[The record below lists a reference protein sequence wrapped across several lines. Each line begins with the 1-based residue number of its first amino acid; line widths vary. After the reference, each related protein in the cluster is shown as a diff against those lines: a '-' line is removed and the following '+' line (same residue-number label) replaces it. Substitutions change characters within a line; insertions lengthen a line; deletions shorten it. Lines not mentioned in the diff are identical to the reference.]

1 MSLGRPE
8 PALALGRLHVLDDEL
23 IDELIDEVA
32 VVVLTEQ
39 PAQSLTQHL
48 QIQMPSGDAG
58 DITVGRP
65 SRGLGAMLPQ
75 RPPHV

>member
-1 MSLGRPE
+1 M
-8 PALALGRLHVLDDEL
+8 
-23 IDELIDEVA
+23 DEVA
-32 VVVLTEQ
+32 VVVVLTEQ

-58 DITVGRP
+58 MAADITVGRS

>member
-1 MSLGRPE
+1 VSPGRPE

-23 IDELIDEVA
+23 IDEVA

-39 PAQSLTQHL
+39 LAQSLAQHL
-48 QIQMPSGDAG
+48 QIQMPSGDVGMAA

-65 SRGLGAMLPQ
+65 SRSLGAMLPQ